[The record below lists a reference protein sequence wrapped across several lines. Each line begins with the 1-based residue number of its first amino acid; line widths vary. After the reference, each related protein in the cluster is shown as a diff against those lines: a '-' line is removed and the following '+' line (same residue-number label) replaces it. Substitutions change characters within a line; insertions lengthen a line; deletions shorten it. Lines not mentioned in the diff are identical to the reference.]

1 MELLVSYIICLLY
14 NGYASTNSQVE
25 VFFKENKIV
34 KRKLDILASMKN
46 MCGI

>member
-25 VFFKENKIV
+25 VFFLKKTKLWKEN
-34 KRKLDILASMKN
+34 
-46 MCGI
+46 